1 MLSAFQANRAPL
13 NGAMSAAP
21 HRFAFPALLGG
32 NLALAFGPL
41 MVRLSDVAPVASAF
55 WRLALA
61 FVPILVIARLM
72 ARPAAMAVP
81 GQPRRIL
88 WLGAFAGFAFAA
100 DLAVWHLGILRT
112 TLANAALLSNAASF
126 LLPIWGIVAL
136 GHRPTRPA
144 LAAIG
149 LALLGTLL
157 LVGQSAEVG
166 ARNLAGDVFCLVAAL
181 LYTAYLILV
190 DRLRGSVGAFPILAM
205 ATGFGAAALLP
216 VALLAS
222 PGAFWPGDWT
232 PLLLLA
238 LGSQVIGQGL
248 IVFAVGHLRPLVV
261 GLAFLTQPVIAAAIG
276 SVRFGEVPGPV
287 ELAGALLV
295 LVALVLVRL
304 PAGKPAPPVDGP

>member
-1 MLSAFQANRAPL
+1 
-13 NGAMSAAP
+13 MSSPA
-21 HRFAFPALLGG
+21 HRLAFPALLLG
-32 NLALAFGPL
+32 NVALAFGPV

-61 FVPILVIARLM
+61 FLPILIIARLS
-72 ARPAAMAVP
+72 AGPLRL
-81 GQPRRIL
+81 PRRVL
-88 WLGAFAGFAFAA
+88 GLGALAGFAFAA
-100 DLAVWHLGILRT
+100 DLGVWHLGILRT
-112 TLANAALLSNAASF
+112 SLANAALLSNAASF
-126 LLPIWGIVAL
+126 LLPVWGIVAL

-144 LAAIG
+144 LAAIA
-149 LALLGTLL
+149 LALTGTLL
-157 LVGQSAEVG
+157 LVGQSAELSP
-166 ARNLAGDVFCLVAAL
+166 RHLAGDLFCLLAAL

-190 DRLRGSVGAFPILAM
+190 DRLRGSVSAFPILVL

-216 VALLAS
+216 VALATA
-222 PGAFWPGDWT
+222 PDAFWPRDWT

-276 SVRFGEVPGPV
+276 AARFGEVPGPV

-304 PAGKPAPPVDGP
+304 PAGKGSASPPAEPRSTP